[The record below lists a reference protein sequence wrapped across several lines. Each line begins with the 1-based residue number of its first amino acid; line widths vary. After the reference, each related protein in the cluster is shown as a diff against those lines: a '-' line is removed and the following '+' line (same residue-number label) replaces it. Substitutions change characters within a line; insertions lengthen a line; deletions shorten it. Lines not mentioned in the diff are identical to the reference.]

1 MSICVIKRKLSKF
14 GARNRLPR
22 RFMGRWDAKAVAFEC
37 HQGVRAVNALA
48 KLLELTSEE
57 KIERGLL
64 YTPAEIAQQ
73 PATWEATFSIF
84 QEDQARLAREF
95 TGRRIGRSCLSKA
108 AVFSSAP
115 GLPTT

>member
-1 MSICVIKRKLSKF
+1 MSICVIKRKLSQISF
-14 GARNRLPR
+14 RNRLPR
-22 RFMGRWDAKAVAFEC
+22 RFIGRWDPKAVAFEC
-37 HQGVRAVNALA
+37 PQGVCAVNALA

-84 QEDQARLAREF
+84 QKDQARLSEF
-95 TGRRIGRSCLSKA
+95 LGGAGLGDP
-108 AVFSSAP
+108 VF
-115 GLPTT
+115 